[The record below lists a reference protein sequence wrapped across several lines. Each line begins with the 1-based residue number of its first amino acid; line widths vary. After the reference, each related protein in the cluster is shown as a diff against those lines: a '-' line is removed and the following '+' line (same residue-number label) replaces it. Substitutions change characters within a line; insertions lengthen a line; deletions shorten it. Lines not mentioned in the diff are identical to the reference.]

1 MVRRR
6 ARAPA
11 WSIPAGYTAAAILAA
26 LYLPRLESRLGFAI
40 DAGVDPNSLLAM
52 FSAIASGMIALTG
65 IVFSLAFVMVQ
76 FSATAYSPRL
86 VLWIARDPLVWHA
99 VGIFSAT
106 FLYSLGATAWV
117 QHERVGGGVPFF
129 SAWLVILLL
138 IASVA
143 VFIALIDK
151 LSLLQ
156 VHRMLSFT
164 AAHGRRVIA
173 DTYPAVENAASAPEP
188 ALFRKLAVSQ
198 TLVHDGPPRCLQAL
212 DTQALLALAAR
223 SGGVVEVQASVGDTL
238 VLGTEMLRV
247 YGGATPDEREA
258 RAAFALGA
266 ERTFDQDPK
275 YAIRLIVD
283 IAIRAL
289 SPAVN
294 DPTTAVQALD
304 HLEDLLLRLGQ
315 RRLEIGMVRDR
326 ARELRLIVPHP
337 SWDDFVT
344 LAFDEI
350 RYCGATSVQVMR
362 RMKALA
368 ADLIAALPGE
378 RHAALERHRARIDA
392 TIAKAFDDAQDKE
405 DASVEDRQGLGV
417 PRRVIRGP

>member
-6 ARAPA
+6 PRAPA
-11 WSIPAGYTAAAILAA
+11 WSIPAGYAAAAILAA
-26 LYLPRLESRLGFAI
+26 LYLPRLEVRLGFAI

-86 VLWIARDPLVWHA
+86 VLWIAREPLVWHG

-117 QHERVGGGVPFF
+117 QHERAGGGVPFF
-129 SAWLVILLL
+129 SAWLVILML

-143 VFIALIDK
+143 VFIALIEK

-156 VHRMLSFT
+156 VHRMLAFT
-164 AAHGRRVIA
+164 AAHARRVIE
-173 DTYPAVENAASAPEP
+173 DTYPAVENAATAPEP
-188 ALFRKLAVSQ
+188 ALFRKLAVTQ
-198 TLVHDGPPRCLQAL
+198 TLAHDGPPRSLQAL
-212 DTQALLALAAR
+212 DIGALLEAAVA
-223 SGGVVEVQASVGDTL
+223 SGGIVEVRSSVGDTL

-247 YGGATPDEREA
+247 YGGAPLNERHA
-258 RAAFALGA
+258 RAAFVLGS
-266 ERTFDQDPK
+266 ERTFEQDPK
-275 YAIRLIVD
+275 YAMRLIVD

-304 HLEDLLLRLGQ
+304 HLEDLLLRLGR
-315 RRLEIGMVRDR
+315 RRLELGIVRDR
-326 ARELRLIVPHP
+326 GGELRLVVPYP
-337 SWDDFVT
+337 SWEDFVT

-368 ADLIAALPGE
+368 ADLIAALPAE
-378 RHAALERHRARIDA
+378 RHAVLRRHQSRIDA
-392 TIAKAFDDAQDKE
+392 AIAKAFDDAQDKE

-417 PRRVIRGP
+417 PRKRAT

>member
-11 WSIPAGYTAAAILAA
+11 WSIPAGYAAAAILAA
-26 LYLPRLESRLGFAI
+26 LYLPRLEARLGLAI

-86 VLWIARDPLVWHA
+86 VLWIAREPLVWHG

-117 QHERVGGGVPFF
+117 QHERAGGGVPFF
-129 SAWLVILLL
+129 SAWLVILML

-143 VFIALIDK
+143 VFIALIEK

-156 VHRMLSFT
+156 VHRMLAFT
-164 AAHGRRVIA
+164 AAHARRVIE
-173 DTYPAVENAASAPEP
+173 DTYPAVENAATAPEA

-198 TLVHDGPPRCLQAL
+198 ALVHDGPPRCLQAL
-212 DTQALLALAAR
+212 DTGALLDLAVG
-223 SGGVVEVQASVGDTL
+223 SGGIIEVRASVGDTL

-247 YGGATPDEREA
+247 YGGAPVSERLA
-258 RAAFALGA
+258 RAAFVLGG
-266 ERTFDQDPK
+266 ERTFEQDPK

-315 RRLEIGMVRDR
+315 RRLEIGVVRDR
-326 ARELRLIVPHP
+326 AGELRLVVPYP
-337 SWDDFVT
+337 SWEDFVT

-350 RYCGATSVQVMR
+350 RYCGSTSVQVMR

-368 ADLIAALPGE
+368 ADLIAALPAE
-378 RHAALERHRARIDA
+378 RHATLRRHQSRIDA
-392 TIAKAFDDAQDKE
+392 AIAKAFDDAQDKE

-417 PRRVIRGP
+417 PRKRAI